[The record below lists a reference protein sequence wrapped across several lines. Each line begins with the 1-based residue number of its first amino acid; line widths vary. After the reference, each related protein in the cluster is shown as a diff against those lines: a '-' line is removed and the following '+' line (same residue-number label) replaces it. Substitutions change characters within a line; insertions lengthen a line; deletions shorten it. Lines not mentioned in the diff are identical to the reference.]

1 MMQRRTRSVG
11 ETIHAAFPITL
22 KPLVTSLAA
31 YPEAPTDTC
40 KCLFLLFHRHHKTH
54 PFIHGTGLQP
64 SHRQG
69 PPCQSVDLLPM
80 SPVYSVTHVAG
91 LDPGGTLPFTG
102 RVAGGS
108 RAGPTSPLY

>member
-1 MMQRRTRSVG
+1 MMQRRTRAVG
-11 ETIHAAFPITL
+11 ETIPAAFPITL
-22 KPLVTSLAA
+22 KPLVTSLAR
-31 YPEAPTDTC
+31 YPKAPTDTC

-91 LDPGGTLPFTG
+91 LDPLLSLHCKG
-102 RVAGGS
+102 RV
-108 RAGPTSPLY
+108 RAKRG